1 MDAFSDVLRSA
12 QLSGGVFL
20 HAEFTAPWCV
30 SACMSP
36 DLCSRFL
43 GAAAHL
49 IPFHYVVAG
58 DFEVSVGDDAPMRLR
73 PDDVVLFP
81 RNDPHL
87 MGSDLRL
94 RPVPVSDVILPPEGG
109 RLASIRY
116 GQGGPA
122 TRLICGYLGSE
133 SRMLNP
139 VIQSLPP
146 AIKFGVDAAG
156 PAAWIRA
163 TFEYA
168 AREIESLRAGSEIVL
183 TKISE
188 LLLVEAVRS
197 YIEAAPEARGGWLAG
212 LGDPPVARALA
223 MLHADIRHAWSVDE
237 LAREAGVSRSVLA
250 ERFARTIGM
259 GPMHYLAHWRLQV
272 AAQELKAS
280 PTTLVRIAERIGYES
295 EAAFSRAFK
304 KEFGLAPAAWRRA
317 ETDKA

>member
-30 SACMSP
+30 AARMSP
-36 DLCSRFL
+36 ELCSRFL
-43 GAAAHL
+43 GAASHL
-49 IPFHYVVAG
+49 IPFHYVVEG
-58 DFEVSVGDDAPMRLR
+58 EFEVSVGGDAPLRLR
-73 PDDVVLFP
+73 QDDVVLFP
-81 RNDPHL
+81 HNDAHL

-94 RPVPVSDVILPPEGG
+94 KPVPVGDVILPPEGG
-109 RLASIRY
+109 RLASIRH

-139 VIQSLPP
+139 VVQALPA
-146 AIKFGVDAAG
+146 AISFGVDASG

-168 AREIESLRAGSEIVL
+168 AMEIESLRAGSETVL
-183 TKISE
+183 AKISE
-188 LLLVEAVRS
+188 LLFVEGVRS
-197 YIEAAPEARGGWLAG
+197 YIASAPQDRSGWLAG
-212 LGDPPVARALA
+212 ISDPIVARALA
-223 MLHADIRHAWSVDE
+223 MLHADVARAWSVE
-237 LAREAGVSRSVLA
+237 ALAREAGVSRSVLA

-259 GPMHYLAHWRLQV
+259 GPIHYLAHWRLQL

-304 KEFGLAPAAWRRA
+304 NEFGVAPAAWRRVEA
-317 ETDKA
+317 GKT